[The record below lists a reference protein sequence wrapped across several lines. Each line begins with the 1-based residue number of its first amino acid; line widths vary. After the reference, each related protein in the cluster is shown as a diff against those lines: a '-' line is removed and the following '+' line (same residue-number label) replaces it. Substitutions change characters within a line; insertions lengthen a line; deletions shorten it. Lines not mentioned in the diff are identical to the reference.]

1 MRKIEDIEKMTLE
14 EVKERFNNSAE
25 HTVDSLSMWE
35 KIYEWKHQNML
46 NQRLERINNSMLTL
60 TKIVTALTAINV
72 VVAII
77 SVAINFI

>member
-46 NQRLERINNSMLTL
+46 N
-60 TKIVTALTAINV
+60 
-72 VVAII
+72 
-77 SVAINFI
+77 